1 MSKKKII
8 TISVVVAILILI
20 GYRWQSSENTPD
32 VPPIQ
37 PVERKAATVESIKS
51 IPPFPMKTVST
62 PTKDTSAGFLPTEME
77 DPKLFESFQKHLAE
91 MGQCLKLKML
101 SLDPQSEINLE
112 TLSDVMAPDLGRIV
126 GQSTDWS
133 VTDIKTKTGEMRRIY
148 IQYNPNANDPVKST
162 LKYIALNPN
171 GSQKELELSPEQSKN
186 PTENF
191 LKSLESDG
199 ELVGNSVARKINYQ
213 GGYELYLV
221 ERNGKIYSF
230 ELPVNLKVYSCTG
243 ADSSETIKCEC
254 K

>member
-1 MSKKKII
+1 MTKKKII
-8 TISVVVAILILI
+8 TISVVIAILILI

-32 VPPIQ
+32 VAPIQ
-37 PVERKAATVESIKS
+37 PVERQDASAESIKS
-51 IPPFPMKTVST
+51 IPPFPMRADATAGEET
-62 PTKDTSAGFLPTEME
+62 GAGFLPTQME

-101 SLDPQSEINLE
+101 PLDPQSEITLE
-112 TLSDVMAPDLGRIV
+112 TLSKIMAPDLGEIV

-148 IQYNPNANDPVKST
+148 IQYNPNVNESVKSS
-162 LKYIALNPN
+162 LKYIALEPN
-171 GSQKELELSPEQSKN
+171 GSQRELQLSPEQAKN
-186 PTENF
+186 PTEAF
-191 LKSLESDG
+191 VKSLEADG
-199 ELVGNSVARKINYQ
+199 ELVANSVARKINFQ
-213 GGYELYLV
+213 SGYELYLV

-243 ADSSETIKCEC
+243 ADSSETMKCIC